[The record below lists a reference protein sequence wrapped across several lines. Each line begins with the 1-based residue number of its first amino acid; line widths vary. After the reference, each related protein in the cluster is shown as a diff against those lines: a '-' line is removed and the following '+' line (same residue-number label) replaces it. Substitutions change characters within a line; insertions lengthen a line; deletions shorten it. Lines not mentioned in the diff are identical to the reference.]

1 MANTSTWFG
10 TTGSMAMGEFF
21 QALAQH
27 TFLQHALLAGL
38 LVSLSCGIV
47 GTYVVT
53 RRITYLAG
61 GIAHCVLGGMGV
73 ARYMQVVH
81 GWAFFE
87 PLLGAV
93 IAALGA
99 AFIIGW
105 INIRAKERIDTV
117 ISAFWGMGMATGIL
131 FISKTPGYGEDMM
144 SYLFGNILLVTQR
157 DLLIIAGLDL
167 LIVATALLFHKQ
179 FVAVCFDEEFARLR
193 GINAPF
199 FYFLMLALT
208 ALTVV
213 LMVSIVGIVMVIVL
227 LTLPAAIAGRFCRRM
242 GPMMAIATGVCA
254 LLTTSGLALSYQP
267 DLPAGATIIVLTGIV
282 YLATVV
288 LKRQ

>member
-1 MANTSTWFG
+1 
-10 TTGSMAMGEFF
+10 MGEFF
-21 QALAQH
+21 QALLRH
-27 TFLQHALLAGL
+27 SFLQHALLAGL
-38 LVSLSCGIV
+38 LVSLSCGVV

-81 GWAFFE
+81 GWAFLD

-93 IAALGA
+93 VAALGA

-105 INIRAKERIDTV
+105 INIHAKERIDTV

-144 SYLFGNILLVTQR
+144 AYLFGNILLVTQG
-157 DLLIIAGLDL
+157 DLLVIAGLDL
-167 LIVATALLFHKQ
+167 FIMATALLFHKQ

-193 GINAPF
+193 GIHARF

-213 LMVSIVGIVMVIVL
+213 LLVSIVGIVMVIVL
-227 LTLPAAIAGRFCRRM
+227 LTLPAAIAGRFCLRM
-242 GPMMAIATGVCA
+242 GSTMVLAAGICA
-254 LLTTSGLALSYQP
+254 LLTTTGLALSYKP
-267 DLPAGATIIVLTGIV
+267 DLPAGATIIVLTGVV
-282 YLATVV
+282 YLTTTL
-288 LKRQ
+288 LKRK

>member
-1 MANTSTWFG
+1 
-10 TTGSMAMGEFF
+10 MGEFL
-21 QALAQH
+21 QALIQH
-27 TFLQHALLAGL
+27 SFLQHALLAGL
-38 LVSLSCGIV
+38 LASLSCGIV

-61 GIAHCVLGGMGV
+61 GIAHCVLGGMGF

-81 GWAFFE
+81 GWTFFE

-93 IAALGA
+93 ITALAA

-105 INIRAKERIDTV
+105 INIHAKERIDTV
-117 ISAFWGMGMATGIL
+117 ISAFWGMGMAVGIL

-157 DLLIIAGLDL
+157 DLLIIVGLDL
-167 LIVATALLFHKQ
+167 FIVIIALLFHKQ

-193 GINAPF
+193 GINAQL

-242 GPMMAIATGVCA
+242 GPMMALAAAICA
-254 LLTTSGLALSYQP
+254 GLTTSGLALSYQP
-267 DLPAGATIIVLTGIV
+267 DLPAGAAIIVLTGVV
-282 YLATVV
+282 YLATVI

>member
-1 MANTSTWFG
+1 
-10 TTGSMAMGEFF
+10 MGEFF
-21 QALAQH
+21 QALARH
-27 TFLQHALLAGL
+27 SFLQHALLAGL
-38 LVSLSCGIV
+38 LASLSCGVV

-81 GWAFFE
+81 GWDFLD

-93 IAALGA
+93 VAALGA
-99 AFIIGW
+99 AFVIGW
-105 INIRAKERIDTV
+105 INIHAKERIDTV

-144 SYLFGNILLVTQR
+144 AYLFGNILLVTQG
-157 DLLIIAGLDL
+157 DLFVIAGLDL
-167 LIVATALLFHKQ
+167 FIMATALLFHKQ

-193 GINAPF
+193 GIHARF

-213 LMVSIVGIVMVIVL
+213 LLVSIVGIVMVIVL
-227 LTLPAAIAGRFCRRM
+227 LTLPAAIAGRFCLRM
-242 GPMMAIATGVCA
+242 GSTMALAAGICA
-254 LLTTSGLALSYQP
+254 LLTTTGLALSYKP
-267 DLPAGATIIVLTGIV
+267 NLPAGATIIVLTGV
-282 YLATVV
+282 AYLATTL
-288 LKRQ
+288 LKRK

>member
-1 MANTSTWFG
+1 MV
-10 TTGSMAMGEFF
+10 EFF
-21 QALAQH
+21 QALLQH
-27 TFLQHALLAGL
+27 SFLQHALLAGL
-38 LVSLSCGIV
+38 LASVACGIV

-61 GIAHCVLGGMGV
+61 GIAHCVLGGMGL

-81 GWAFFE
+81 GWAFFD

-93 IAALGA
+93 LSALTA

-105 INIRAKERIDTV
+105 VNIQAKERMDTV
-117 ISAFWGMGMATGIL
+117 ISAFWGMGMAAGIL

-144 SYLFGNILLVTQR
+144 AYLFGNILLATQR
-157 DLLIIAGLDL
+157 DLLFILGLDL
-167 LIVATALLFHKQ
+167 LIAAIALLFHKQ
-179 FVAVCFDEEFARLR
+179 FIAVCFDEEFARLR
-193 GINAPF
+193 GINAKL

-213 LMVSIVGIVMVIVL
+213 LLVSIVGIVMVIVL

-242 GPMMAIATGVCA
+242 GSMMAFATLICA
-254 LLTTSGLALSYQP
+254 GLTSTGLALSYKP
-267 DLPAGATIIVLTGIV
+267 NLPAGAVIIALAGMV
-282 YLATVV
+282 YLVTVI
-288 LKRQ
+288 LKRN

>member
-1 MANTSTWFG
+1 
-10 TTGSMAMGEFF
+10 MGEFF
-21 QALAQH
+21 QALLQH
-27 TFLQHALLAGL
+27 SFLRHALLAGL
-38 LVSLSCGIV
+38 LVSLSCGVV

-81 GWAFFE
+81 GWAFLD

-105 INIRAKERIDTV
+105 INIHAKERIDTV
-117 ISAFWGMGMATGIL
+117 ISAFWGMGMAAGIL

-144 SYLFGNILLVTQR
+144 AYLFGNILLVTQG
-157 DLLIIAGLDL
+157 DLLVIAGLDL
-167 LIVATALLFHKQ
+167 FIMATALLFHKQ

-193 GINAPF
+193 GIHARF

-213 LMVSIVGIVMVIVL
+213 LLVSIVGIVMVIVL
-227 LTLPAAIAGRFCRRM
+227 LTLPAAIAGRFCLRM
-242 GPMMAIATGVCA
+242 GSTMALASGICA
-254 LLTTSGLALSYQP
+254 LLTTTGLALSYTP
-267 DLPAGATIIVLTGIV
+267 DLPAGATIIVLTGVV
-282 YLATVV
+282 YLATTL
-288 LKRQ
+288 LKRK

>member
-1 MANTSTWFG
+1 MD
-10 TTGSMAMGEFF
+10 MGEFF
-21 QALAQH
+21 QALMQH
-27 TFLQHALLAGL
+27 SFLQHALLAGL
-38 LVSLSCGIV
+38 LASLSCGIV

-61 GIAHCVLGGMGV
+61 GIAHCVLGGMGF

-81 GWAFFE
+81 GWSFFE

-93 IAALGA
+93 LAALAA

-105 INIRAKERIDTV
+105 ININARERIDTV

-144 SYLFGNILLVTQR
+144 AYLFGNILLVTQR
-157 DLLIIAGLDL
+157 DLFIIGGLDL
-167 LIVATALLFHKQ
+167 LIVAISLLFHKQ
-179 FVAVCFDEEFARLR
+179 LVAVCYDEEFARLR
-193 GINAPF
+193 GINTQL
-199 FYFLMLALT
+199 FYFLVLALT

-242 GPMMAIATGVCA
+242 GSMMSLAAIICA
-254 LLTTSGLALSYQP
+254 ALTTTGLALSYKP
-267 DLPAGATIIVLTGIV
+267 DLPAGAAIIILTGII
-282 YLATVV
+282 YLIIVTF
-288 LKRQ
+288 KRQ

>member
-1 MANTSTWFG
+1 MANTSIWCG

-21 QALAQH
+21 QALLQH
-27 TFLQHALLAGL
+27 SFLQHALLAGL
-38 LVSLSCGIV
+38 LVSLSCGVV

-81 GWAFFE
+81 GWAFLD

-93 IAALGA
+93 VAALGA

-105 INIRAKERIDTV
+105 INIHAKERIDTV
-117 ISAFWGMGMATGIL
+117 ISAFWGMGMAPGIL
-131 FISKTPGYGEDMM
+131 VISKTPGYGEDMM
-144 SYLFGNILLVTQR
+144 AYLFGNILLVTQS
-157 DLLIIAGLDL
+157 DLLVIAGLDL
-167 LIVATALLFHKQ
+167 FIMATALLFHKQ

-193 GINAPF
+193 GIHARF

-213 LMVSIVGIVMVIVL
+213 LLVSIVGIVMVIVL
-227 LTLPAAIAGRFCRRM
+227 LTLPAAIAGRFCLRM
-242 GPMMAIATGVCA
+242 GSTMALAAGICA
-254 LLTTSGLALSYQP
+254 LLTTTGLALSYKP
-267 DLPAGATIIVLTGIV
+267 DLPAGATIIVLTGVV
-282 YLATVV
+282 YLATTL
-288 LKRQ
+288 LKRK